1 MNLVIL
7 ATWGIASASVTLAL
21 MHLRIWWSDRSA
33 WANGAFTLVAT
44 GVALFA
50 VAEYE
55 LMRAETAER
64 FGQVLRWAH
73 VPIFMM
79 VVGILWFVRAA
90 FHRGR
95 TWLAGAAVAVNALTL
110 AVNFIQDPNADFVAL
125 TGLNRA
131 SFLGETVSLPVG
143 QISPWHWV
151 VQSSFLLLLAF
162 VADSSLSAWR
172 AGGDTGRRAAVFGI
186 TYIAFVAV
194 GAVQAGLLFAGLR
207 AAPHLVALSSF
218 PVLLLMGYDLSGE
231 VLRAARV
238 TRQLQAS
245 EASLRESER
254 RMRAVAAEAQRL
266 SGRLIDAQEDER
278 RRIARELHD
287 DLSQRLAVVSVQL
300 DLLRRSGDHATVGAA
315 SDRISAE
322 VRSLASEIHA
332 ISHRLHPAKLEQ
344 LGLETAVRAW
354 CRDLA
359 AQSGLTIACEVEGVP
374 RDLDPHVALCV
385 YRLVQETT
393 RNVVRHSGARS
404 ACVRLFAGA
413 DGLHLVVTDTGR
425 GGDPTGVPATAGLG
439 LVSMR
444 ERVRTLE
451 GTLAIDARPGH
462 GTRITAVVPTPR
474 AGGRGVHAGEVERAS
489 CEVHHPAG

>member
-1 MNLVIL
+1 MSLVIL
-7 ATWGIASASVTLAL
+7 STWGIASASATLAL

-33 WANGAFTLVAT
+33 WANAAFALVAV

-50 VAEYE
+50 TAEYG
-55 LMRAETAER
+55 LMRADTPER
-64 FGQVLRWAH
+64 FGQILRWAH

-79 VVGILWFVRAA
+79 LVGILWFVRAA

-95 TWLAGAAVAVNALTL
+95 TWLACATAGVNALTL
-110 AVNFIQDPNADFVAL
+110 LVNFLQHPNVDLRVL
-125 TGLNRA
+125 NGLARVPY
-131 SFLGETVSLPVG
+131 LGETVSIPVG
-143 QISPWHWV
+143 QASAWHWM
-151 VQSSFLLLLAF
+151 VQFSLLLLLVF
-162 VADSSLSAWR
+162 VADASLSAWR

-186 TYIAFVAV
+186 TYFGFVV
-194 GAVQAGLLFAGLR
+194 IGALQAALLYGGLR
-207 AAPHLVALSSF
+207 RAPHLVALSSF
-218 PVLLLMGYDLSGE
+218 PVLVLMGYDLSGE

-238 TRQLQAS
+238 TRQLRAS

-254 RMRAVAAEAQRL
+254 RMSLVAAEAQRL

-300 DLLRRSGDHATVGAA
+300 DLLRRSGDHAMVGVA
-315 SDRISAE
+315 SERIAAE
-322 VRSLASEIHA
+322 VRSLASEVHA

-354 CRDLA
+354 CRDLT
-359 AQSGLTIACEVEGVP
+359 AQAGLPIACEVEGVP
-374 RDLDPHVALCV
+374 RDLESQVALCM

-404 ACVRLFAGA
+404 ASVKLSAGGDA
-413 DGLHLVVTDTGR
+413 LHLVVADTGR
-425 GGDPTGVPATAGLG
+425 GFDPVGARAAAGLG

-451 GTLAIDARPGH
+451 GTLSIESQPGG
-462 GTRITAVVPTPR
+462 GTRVTAMVPALR
-474 AGGRGVHAGEVERAS
+474 AGVRGTQEAARTSSAPR
-489 CEVHHPAG
+489 HPAG